1 MKFIAKLAGLGFF
14 VLAATAGMAQHA
26 GGHVAGGSH
35 FAGPPAVGRA
45 AQGSAAGHATVF
57 AHPFIGMRMQ
67 RARVP
72 YVGVSPA
79 LQNPASRFAPRNAPS
94 ALWLTSSR
102 RVASGLWPQAD
113 FRRGFDLGAERFRRF
128 PHFPTFF
135 FGGVGQP
142 ICSPLLPGY
151 FGAPWFDRQFTCFGT
166 PFFGTDYYPRDFLA
180 PELAYEPWLKSLA
193 ESRELQMYPLANGG
207 LTVGDL
213 DMIAAIA
220 ARQSADSN
228 PSVQVTTLVLKDG
241 ISFGLTDYWVEG
253 GMLHYITTYGR
264 QNAIDL
270 DRIDLDKTVK
280 LNSSRGIPFVLSER
294 PASPA
299 VPPQ

>member
-1 MKFIAKLAGLGFF
+1 MKFIAKLAGLGIF
-14 VLAATAGMAQHA
+14 VLAATAGRAQHA
-26 GGHVAGGSH
+26 GHAAGGGH
-35 FAGPPAVGRA
+35 FAGPSAGGRT
-45 AQGSAAGHATVF
+45 AQGSPVGHATVS
-57 AHPFIGMRMQ
+57 APPFIGMRMQ

-72 YVGVSPA
+72 YVGFSPA
-79 LQNPASRFAPRNAPS
+79 PQNPASRFAPRNAPS
-94 ALWLTSSR
+94 ALWLTSGW
-102 RVASGLWPQAD
+102 RVAPGLWPQTG
-113 FRRGFDLGAERFRRF
+113 FHRGFDLGAERFRRF

-166 PFFGTDYYPRDFLA
+166 PFFGVDYYPRDFLA

-207 LTVGDL
+207 LTAGDL

-228 PSVQVTTLVLKDG
+228 PLVQVTMLVLKDG

-280 LNSSRGIPFVLSER
+280 LNSGRGVPFVLSER
-294 PASPA
+294 PAPPA
-299 VPPQ
+299 PVR